1 MRGKLDNPKGNRMRR
16 SHLNFIVAV
25 VTAAAASLAVLSG
38 FAPGTALASDQHQS
52 FLRIAA
58 SAPGTSQPI
67 MLGLN
72 KSMIIELPRP
82 VRDVMVSNP
91 DQIDAVLQSSTRAY
105 LIGKKVGEA
114 NILFTDKDG
123 NQVATLEV
131 TIERD
136 LSALGD
142 LLNRL
147 LPNSHITIQTVGE
160 RVVLTGTVTSPLDS
174 TRASEIVRSFLGES
188 SSGGGTASASGGGAA
203 VTINNSSSS
212 SGPGGGGGSGGES
225 GPSDVIN
232 MLTVEGREQVL
243 LKVSVVEMERN
254 IVKQFGVDLNALV
267 DSGNFAFAALSD
279 LPFPIN
285 VAGKGVLAPFLTS
298 TEPSIGGNN
307 SGFPTA
313 LPSNPTVGSTSGFG
327 GQWQSGGSR
336 VQSVLRML
344 EEDGLLHTLAEPNL
358 TAISGETANFLAG
371 GEFPIPIAQQ
381 LGTISVEFKKF
392 GIGLAFTPVVMS
404 EGRISLKV
412 STEVSELSNQGAV
425 ILSNIAIPAL
435 KVRRAETVVELP
447 SGGSLV
453 MAGLL
458 SDQSKQALS
467 GYPGLKNLPVL
478 GTLFRSRD
486 FLKNETELV
495 VLVTPYIVKP
505 VARSKL
511 GQPDDGFGWA
521 SDVNSDLLGQINR
534 VYGRHPE
541 RAPVGKFDGDVGF
554 IVE

>member
-1 MRGKLDNPKGNRMRR
+1 MRR
-16 SHLNFIVAV
+16 FS
-25 VTAAAASLAVLSG
+25 VTQLASRLALGAACL
-38 FAPGTALASDQHQS
+38 ALAGVIAPSLSSADQQHRS
-52 FLRIAA
+52 YLRVGETA
-58 SAPGTSQPI
+58 SGMARQMT
-67 MLGLN
+67 LGLN
-72 KSMIIELPRP
+72 KSMIIELPRE
-82 VRDVMVSNP
+82 VREVMVSNP
-91 DQIDAVLQSSTRAY
+91 EKIDAVLQTSTRAY
-105 LIGKKVGEA
+105 LIGKAAGEA
-114 NILFTDKDG
+114 NIIFVDKDG
-123 NQVATLEV
+123 RQVVALEV
-131 TIERD
+131 TVERD
-136 LSALGD
+136 LAGLET
-142 LLNRL
+142 LLNSLIR
-147 LPNSHITIQTVGE
+147 NANIRVQTVSGS
-160 RVVLTGTVTSPLDS
+160 VILTGTVQNPIDA
-174 TRASEIVRSFLGES
+174 TRAGEIATQIIGVDPNAPPTTTS
-188 SSGGGTASASGGGAA
+188 SSTSKFGLSAASQSTSAPTASGQL
-203 VTINNSSSS
+203 
-212 SGPGGGGGSGGES
+212 
-225 GPSDVIN
+225 IN

-254 IVKQFGVDLNALV
+254 ILKQFGVDLNALIN
-267 DSGNFAFAALSD
+267 SGNFAFAALSD

-285 VAGKGVLAPFLTS
+285 VAGKGVLAPFLNSSTGGTS
-298 TEPSIGGNN
+298 FLPVPGLANN
-307 SGFPTA
+307 PAGFPNLDPA
-313 LPSNPTVGSTSGFG
+313 VGNTSGFG
-327 GQWQSGGSR
+327 AQWTAGQSR
-336 VQSVLRML
+336 VQSVLRAL
-344 EEDGLLHTLAEPNL
+344 EQDGLLHTLAEPNL

-371 GEFPIPIAQQ
+371 GEFPIPVAQQ

-495 VLVTPYIVKP
+495 VLVTPYVVKP
-505 VARSKL
+505 VARSEL
-511 GQPDDGFGWA
+511 AQPDDGFGWA
-521 SDVNSDLLGQINR
+521 SDVNADLIGQMNR

-541 RAPVGKFDGDVGF
+541 RAPVGRFDGDVGF